1 MVYYFVLFPRYSAV
15 CLVLFPRFVLFC
27 FPRYSAVCLV
37 LFPGLSIGLSCS
49 VSAVFRGLSCSV
61 PRGIP
66 RFSFFC
72 SPALNAGFS
81 LCIFRASLRE
91 PLRAPRCPVSAVFR
105 GLSCSLAPQCP
116 VSASFASGFL
126 LRLLAPHCMR
136 VIRSV
141 CCAVRLRRA
150 APFLAVTPDLIRHLD
165 PAWGCLPA
173 GGSLHTS
180 PQTSRA
186 RPSVRAYP
194 SI

>member
-15 CLVLFPRFVLFC
+15 CLVLFP
-27 FPRYSAVCLV
+27 
-37 LFPGLSIGLSCS
+37 GLYVGLSCS
-49 VSAVFRGLSCSV
+49 VS
-61 PRGIP
+61 RGIP

-91 PLRAPRCPVSAVFR
+91 PLRAPHCPVSAVFR

-126 LRLLAPHCMR
+126 LRSLAPHFMR

-165 PAWGCLPA
+165 PALGCLPA
-173 GGSLHTS
+173 AGSPRTS

-186 RPSVRAYP
+186 RLSVRAYP